1 MAEHAFIDTVA
12 EVEELAAKLALEK
25 VIAVDTEA
33 DSFFHYFDKLCLVQ
47 ISASCGTFLID
58 PLAVPARAFDAL
70 APVMADPAIRK
81 VFHAAEYDLF
91 VLNRHSGIRVRNLF
105 DTMISAQLLGYPAV
119 GYGALVERHFDV
131 RLSKDQQRTDWSR
144 RPLKDVQITYAAA
157 DVAYLV
163 ELSQILERELESH
176 GRLSWAQAEFAA
188 LEQRVWPEREFDEQ
202 GYLRIKGARKLPARN
217 LAVLREL
224 FLLRDK
230 RARESDRPPFKVMGN
245 GTLLDLAQNPPLSR
259 RALGKRRG
267 ITDLVLRRMGQ
278 EVVDAVTRGFEGPE
292 HPPLERK
299 AAGNGRRRLDRR
311 GEARLEELK
320 RWRAQRARELGLD
333 PGVFCPNASLEEI
346 AGELP
351 RNAEE
356 LARLPALKSWWAQ
369 HFGAELL
376 RVLHDVEAR
385 VPADDG
391 RAHAH
396 HPPHAQQPQQPQH
409 AQQSP
414 HPSGHGGQLTIGP
427 DGLPVRR
434 KRSRGR
440 RRGSRG
446 GRRR

>member
-58 PLAVPARAFDAL
+58 PLAVPASAFDAL
-70 APVMADPAIRK
+70 APVFADPAIRK

-144 RPLKDVQITYAAA
+144 RPLRDVQIDYAAA
-157 DVAYLV
+157 DVRYLV
-163 ELSQILERELESH
+163 ELSQILERELVSL
-176 GRLSWAQAEFAA
+176 GRLAWAQAEFGG
-188 LEQRVWPEREFDEQ
+188 LEQRVWPEREFDQQ
-202 GYLRIKGARKLPARN
+202 GYLRIKGARKLSPRG

-224 FLLRDK
+224 YLLRDK
-230 RARESDRPPFKVMGN
+230 RARDGDRPPFKVMGN

-278 EVVDAVTRGFEGPE
+278 EVVDAVQRGLEGPE

-299 AAGNGRRRLDRR
+299 AATNGRRRLDRH

-346 AGELP
+346 AGEMP
-351 RNAEE
+351 ASPDE

-369 HFGAELL
+369 HFGEELL
-376 RVLHDVEAR
+376 RVLHDADAR
-385 VPADDG
+385 VPSDEPRQHG
-391 RAHAH
+391 QHGH
-396 HPPHAQQPQQPQH
+396 HPQHQHPQQNQG
-409 AQQSP
+409 AQP
-414 HPSGHGGQLTIGP
+414 AVGP
-427 DGLPVRR
+427 DGQPLRR

>member
-25 VIAVDTEA
+25 VVAVDTEA

-58 PLAVPARAFDAL
+58 PLAVPASGFDAL
-70 APVMADPAIRK
+70 APVFANPAIRK

-91 VLNRHSGIRVRNLF
+91 VLNRHSGLRVRNLF
-105 DTMISAQLLGYPAV
+105 DTMISAQLMGYPAV

-144 RPLKDVQITYAAA
+144 RPLKDVQIDYAAA
-157 DVAYLV
+157 DVRYLA
-163 ELSQILERELESH
+163 ELSQILERGLEAA
-176 GRLSWAQAEFAA
+176 GRLSWAQAEFSA

-202 GYLRIKGARKLPARN
+202 GYLRIKGARKLTPRA

-230 RARESDRPPFKVMGN
+230 RARDGDRPPFKVMGN
-245 GTLLDLAQNPPLSR
+245 GTLLDLALNPPLSR

-278 EVVDAVTRGFEGPE
+278 EVVDAVTRGLEGPE

-311 GEARLEELK
+311 GETRLEELK

-346 AGELP
+346 AGEMP
-351 RNAEE
+351 RTAEE
-356 LARLPALKSWWAQ
+356 LARLPNLKSWWAR

-376 RVLHDVEAR
+376 AVLHDAEAR
-385 VPADDG
+385 GPSEEPRPHG
-391 RAHAH
+391 
-396 HPPHAQQPQQPQH
+396 HPPAQS
-409 AQQSP
+409 QSGQA
-414 HPSGHGGQLTIGP
+414 HVSPSPGGEVRVGP
-427 DGLPVRR
+427 DGLPLRR

-446 GRRR
+446 GRRH

>member
-1 MAEHAFIDTVA
+1 
-12 EVEELAAKLALEK
+12 
-25 VIAVDTEA
+25 
-33 DSFFHYFDKLCLVQ
+33 
-47 ISASCGTFLID
+47 
-58 PLAVPARAFDAL
+58 
-70 APVMADPAIRK
+70 
-81 VFHAAEYDLF
+81 
-91 VLNRHSGIRVRNLF
+91 
-105 DTMISAQLLGYPAV
+105 MISAQLMGYPAV

-144 RPLKDVQITYAAA
+144 RPLKDVQIDYAAA
-157 DVAYLV
+157 DVRYLA
-163 ELSQILERELESH
+163 ELSQILERGLESL
-176 GRLSWAQAEFAA
+176 GRLSWAQAEFAS

-202 GYLRIKGARKLPARN
+202 GYLRIKGARKLSPRA

-230 RARESDRPPFKVMGN
+230 RARDGDRPPFKVMGN
-245 GTLLDLAQNPPLSR
+245 GTLLDLAVNPPLSR

-278 EVVDAVTRGFEGPE
+278 EVVDAVTRGLDGPE

-346 AGELP
+346 AGEMP
-351 RNAEE
+351 ASSDE
-356 LARLPALKSWWAQ
+356 LARLPALKTWWSQ
-369 HFGAELL
+369 HFGDELL
-376 RVLHDVEAR
+376 RVLHDADTR
-385 VPADDG
+385 VPSDDARPHG
-391 RAHAH
+391 QHVQHA
-396 HPPHAQQPQQPQH
+396 PHA
-409 AQQSP
+409 AQSP
-414 HPSGHGGQLTIGP
+414 PSQAAVGP
-427 DGLPVRR
+427 DGQPLRR

>member
-1 MAEHAFIDTVA
+1 MAEYPFIDTVA
-12 EVEELAAKLALEK
+12 GVEELASKLALEK
-25 VIAVDTEA
+25 VIAIDTEA
-33 DSFFHYFDKLCLVQ
+33 DSFFHYFDKLCLIQ

-58 PLAVPARAFDAL
+58 PLAVPATAFEAL
-70 APVMADPAIRK
+70 APVLANPAIRK

-91 VLNRHSGIRVRNLF
+91 VLNRHSGLRLGSLF
-105 DTMISAQLLGYPAV
+105 DTMVSAQLLGYPAV

-144 RPLKDVQITYAAA
+144 RPLRDVQIEYAAA
-157 DVAYLV
+157 DVRYLA
-163 ELSQILERELESH
+163 ELSQILERELAAL
-176 GRLSWAQAEFAA
+176 GRLTWAQAEFSA
-188 LEQRVWPEREFDEQ
+188 LEQRVWPEREFDQQ
-202 GYLRIKGARKLPARN
+202 GYLRIKGARKLSPRG

-230 RARESDRPPFKVMGN
+230 RAREGDRPPFKVMGN
-245 GTLLDLAQNPPLSR
+245 GTLLELAQNPPLSR

-267 ITDLVLRRMGQ
+267 ITDLVLRRLGQ
-278 EVVDAVTRGFEGPE
+278 ELVDAVQRGLEGPE

-299 AAGNGRRRLDRR
+299 AQQNGRRRLDRR

-346 AGELP
+346 AGVQPRSLDELRALGP
-351 RNAEE
+351 
-356 LARLPALKSWWAQ
+356 LKSWWSE

-376 RVLHDVEAR
+376 RVLHDAEAR
-385 VPADDG
+385 APSDDG
-391 RAHAH
+391 R
-396 HPPHAQQPQQPQH
+396 PPQQPQAPPPAPGAPH
-409 AQQSP
+409 SP
-414 HPSGHGGQLTIGP
+414 SEGA
-427 DGLPVRR
+427 LPHR

-446 GRRR
+446 GRRRG

>member
-1 MAEHAFIDTVA
+1 MAEYPFIQTIA
-12 EVEELAAKLALEK
+12 EVEELAEKLAQEK
-25 VIAVDTEA
+25 VIAFDTEA

-58 PLAVPARAFDAL
+58 PLAVPASGFDAL
-70 APVMADPAIRK
+70 APVLSNPAIRK

-91 VLNRHSGIRVRNLF
+91 VLNRHSGLRLRNLF

-144 RPLKDVQITYAAA
+144 RPLRDVQIDYAAA
-157 DVAYLV
+157 DVRYLV
-163 ELSQILERELESH
+163 ELSQILERELATL
-176 GRLSWAQAEFAA
+176 GRLAWAQAEFTA
-188 LEQRVWPEREFDEQ
+188 LEQRVWPEREFDQQ
-202 GYLRIKGARKLPARN
+202 GYLRIKGARKLSPRA

-230 RARESDRPPFKVMGN
+230 RARDSDRPPFKVMGN

-259 RALGKRRG
+259 RALAKRRG
-267 ITDLVLRRMGQ
+267 ITDLVLRRLGQ
-278 EVVDAVTRGFEGPE
+278 DVVDAVHRGLEGPE

-299 AAGNGRRRLDRR
+299 AAQNGRRRLDRR

-333 PGVFCPNASLEEI
+333 PGVFCPNATLEEV
-346 AGELP
+346 AALQPRTFDEL
-351 RNAEE
+351 R
-356 LARLPALKSWWAQ
+356 ALGPVKTWWAE
-369 HFGAELL
+369 HFGEELL
-376 RVLHDVEAR
+376 RVLREAETR
-385 VPADDG
+385 APSEESRPQSHQSHSSQPSHPTTHAPAG
-391 RAHAH
+391 PAEGA
-396 HPPHAQQPQQPQH
+396 PP
-409 AQQSP
+409 
-414 HPSGHGGQLTIGP
+414 P
-427 DGLPVRR
+427 DPNAPRR

-446 GRRR
+446 GRRRGGR

>member
-1 MAEHAFIDTVA
+1 MAEYPFIETVA

-25 VIAVDTEA
+25 VVAVDTEA

-58 PLAVPARAFDAL
+58 PLAIPARAFDAL

-91 VLNRHSGIRVRNLF
+91 VLHRHSGIRVRNLF

-144 RPLKDVQITYAAA
+144 RPLRDVQIDYAAA
-157 DVAYLV
+157 DVRYLA
-163 ELSQILERELESH
+163 ELSQILERELVAL
-176 GRLSWAQAEFAA
+176 GRLAWAQAEFAA
-188 LEQRVWPEREFDEQ
+188 LEQRVWPEREFDQ
-202 GYLRIKGARKLPARN
+202 MGYLRIKGARKLSPRS

-245 GTLLDLAQNPPLSR
+245 GTLLELAQSPPLSR
-259 RALGKRRG
+259 RALAKRRG
-267 ITDLVLRRMGQ
+267 LTDLVLRRLGQ
-278 EVVDAVTRGFEGPE
+278 ELIDAVERGLDGPE

-299 AAGNGRRRLDRR
+299 AGGNGRRRLDRR

-320 RWRAQRARELGLD
+320 RWRAHKSRELGLD
-333 PGVFCPNASLEEI
+333 PGVFCPNAALEEV
-346 AGELP
+346 AGAQPRTLDELRALGPVKPWWAEHFGGELLGVLQE
-351 RNAEE
+351 AESRVDSAE
-356 LARLPALKSWWAQ
+356 ARLAA
-369 HFGAELL
+369 
-376 RVLHDVEAR
+376 
-385 VPADDG
+385 
-391 RAHAH
+391 
-396 HPPHAQQPQQPQH
+396 PPHAQAPAAPS
-409 AQQSP
+409 ATPGSP
-414 HPSGHGGQLTIGP
+414 DPHGPSH
-427 DGLPVRR
+427 RR
-434 KRSRGR
+434 RSRGR

-446 GRRR
+446 GRRRG

>member
-1 MAEHAFIDTVA
+1 MAEYPFIATVA

-25 VIAVDTEA
+25 VVAVDTEA

-58 PLAVPARAFDAL
+58 PLAIPARAFDAL

-91 VLNRHSGIRVRNLF
+91 VLHRHSGVRVRNLF

-119 GYGALVERHFDV
+119 GYGALVERHYDV

-144 RPLKDVQITYAAA
+144 RPLRDVQVDYAAA
-157 DVAYLV
+157 DVRYLA
-163 ELSQILERELESH
+163 ELSQILERELVSL

-188 LEQRVWPEREFDEQ
+188 LEQRVWPEREFDQ
-202 GYLRIKGARKLPARN
+202 MGYLRIKGARKLSPRG

-230 RARESDRPPFKVMGN
+230 RARDSDRPPFKVMGN
-245 GTLLDLAQNPPLSR
+245 GTLLELAQNPPLSR
-259 RALGKRRG
+259 RALARRRG
-267 ITDLVLRRMGQ
+267 LTDLVLRRLGQ
-278 EVVDAVTRGFEGPE
+278 ELVDAVQRGLEGPE

-320 RWRAQRARELGLD
+320 RWRAQRSRELGLD
-333 PGVFCPNASLEEI
+333 PGVFCPNAALEEV
-346 AGELP
+346 AGAQP
-351 RNAEE
+351 RTLEE
-356 LARLPALKSWWAQ
+356 LRALGPVKTWWAD

-376 RVLHDVEAR
+376 GVLAASEAR
-385 VPADDG
+385 SAAESAAPAHG
-391 RAHAH
+391 SHASH
-396 HPPHAQQPQQPQH
+396 GGHSHPGQH
-409 AQQSP
+409 AAAAGAP
-414 HPSGHGGQLTIGP
+414 HDP
-427 DGLPVRR
+427 DAPRR
-434 KRSRGR
+434 RRSRGR

-446 GRRR
+446 GRRRGL